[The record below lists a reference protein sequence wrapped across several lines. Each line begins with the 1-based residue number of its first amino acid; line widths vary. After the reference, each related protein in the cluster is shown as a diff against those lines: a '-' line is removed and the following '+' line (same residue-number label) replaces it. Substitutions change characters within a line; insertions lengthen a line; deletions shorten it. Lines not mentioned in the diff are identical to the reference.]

1 MGPAVMQPR
10 SSEDFPQSLTGPG
23 MDPELIEGVAE
34 HGVDDLEDPH
44 DRDDDSHHPGA
55 AGDGVRAARCF
66 GPTSADRSGRRRQV
80 GSHVSSVA
88 KKNREISV
96 IFLTKDP
103 SMWFYRSQH
112 TKRMPQER

>member
-1 MGPAVMQPR
+1 MIATTTVITPALLAM
-10 SSEDFPQSLTGPG
+10 EF
-23 MDPELIEGVAE
+23 
-34 HGVDDLEDPH
+34 
-44 DRDDDSHHPGA
+44 
-55 AGDGVRAARCF
+55 
-66 GPTSADRSGRRRQV
+66 V